1 MVMIRK
7 IFGMRHKTLLIAFI
21 ALLLFLAAC
30 QNDDDSSDGNSGG
43 NSVTPTAALST
54 VNVNPNASGIQQETI
69 AAQTLAP
76 GEGSLVLNISMPEG
90 YKFNNLAPFVG
101 EFSSDTNTVSITEAD
116 AKIEEIEPKLPIV
129 IPITLR
135 PGEATVTLNLNIY
148 WCEAVNE
155 TLCFVD
161 RHEIKVP
168 LTVAADGTS
177 TQALAEVALV
187 PPVTQ

>member
-1 MVMIRK
+1 
-7 IFGMRHKTLLIAFI
+7 MRHKIHLIALI

-30 QNDDDSSDGNSGG
+30 NNDNDSSDGDTGG
-43 NSVTPTAALST
+43 NSVAPTLTPTAALSPVT
-54 VNVNPNASGIQQETI
+54 INPNANGIQQETI
-69 AAQTLAP
+69 AAQKLGP
-76 GEGSLVLNISMPEG
+76 GEGRLVLNISMPEG

-101 EFSSDTNTVSITEAD
+101 EFSSDNSAVSITEVD

-135 PGEATVTLNLNIY
+135 PGEATMTLNLSIY

-161 RHEIKVP
+161 RREVKVP
-168 LTVAADGTS
+168 LTVAADGIT
-177 TQALAEVALV
+177 TQALADIALV
-187 PPVTQ
+187 PPVVP

>member
-1 MVMIRK
+1 
-7 IFGMRHKTLLIAFI
+7 MRHKTFFIALI

-43 NSVTPTAALST
+43 NLVTPTLTPTAALSPVT
-54 VNVNPNASGIQQETI
+54 INPNPGGIQSETI
-69 AAQTLAP
+69 PTQKLSP
-76 GEGSLVLNISMPEG
+76 GEGRLVLNISMPEG

-101 EFSSDTNTVSITEAD
+101 EFSSDNSAVSITEAD
-116 AKIEEIEPKLPIV
+116 AKIEAIEPKLPIV

-135 PGEATVTLNLNIY
+135 PGEATMTLSLSIY

-161 RHEIKVP
+161 RREVKVP
-168 LTVAADGTS
+168 LTIAADGIT
-177 TQALAEVALV
+177 TQALAEIALV
-187 PPVTQ
+187 PPVVP